1 MQLVIGTQNRDKGRE
16 IFARLRHLPLE
27 LRGMWEWPDS
37 DPVEETGLTLEENAM
52 LKAEAASNVT
62 GLWAVA
68 DDTGLEVSALGGAPG
83 VYSARY
89 SGENATYASNRK
101 KLLNELEGV
110 SNGDRGAQ
118 FRTVIVLVR
127 PGFPPETMAG
137 VVLGSITTSEQGQLG
152 FGYDSIFYVP
162 SEAKTFAQ
170 MTVDEKNKVSHRG
183 LALNQLAAR
192 LEEILK

>member
-1 MQLVIGTQNRDKGRE
+1 
-16 IFARLRHLPLE
+16 
-27 LRGMWEWPDS
+27 MWERQDA
-37 DPVEETGLTLEENAM
+37 DPVEETGLTLEENAL
-52 LKAEAASNVT
+52 LKAEAASSVT

-89 SGENATYASNRK
+89 AGLDATYADNRK

-110 SNGDRGAQ
+110 SERDRGAR
-118 FRTVIVLVR
+118 FRTVIALVR
-127 PGFPPETMAG
+127 PGLPPETMTG
-137 VVLGSITTSEQGQLG
+137 VVIGSITTSEQGRQG

-170 MTVDEKNKVSHRG
+170 MTVDEKNLVSHRG
-183 LALNQLAAR
+183 LALNQLATR
-192 LEEILK
+192 LEEILN